1 MGIAYEWN
9 INDDFSA
16 TKPNNSSGI
25 ELINFSHGPLAHHPA
40 DPIQMTMT
48 IRFRV
53 PYRDFT
59 VASNHRKTIGK
70 WWFNGI

>member
-25 ELINFSHGPLAHHPA
+25 ALINFSHGPLAHHPA
-40 DPIQMTMT
+40 DPIQ
-48 IRFRV
+48 I
-53 PYRDFT
+53 DNDNSIQG
-59 VASNHRKTIGK
+59 AL
-70 WWFNGI
+70 